1 MGILTS
7 IKQIL
12 ILFKLRIG
20 VAMALTAGA
29 GIVVMPGPAPSAT
42 HSFMLILAVLLSAGA
57 AGGLNHYYD
66 SDIDALMGRTKNR
79 PFVTGQLPHSRL
91 WLLLFALLVVVP
103 VAAVWHYINPTA
115 AIYVFMGAFFY
126 GVVYTIWLKRR
137 TWLNIVIGGLAGSF
151 AILSGTAILYPEPTP
166 LAMALAFVLFLW
178 TPPHFWSL
186 AIALK
191 KDYVDAGI
199 PMLPVIAGEAKA
211 ARIVLLNTILLALA
225 SLLPAFFGL
234 GWVYLLGA
242 VAGSAVFLFKSVL
255 LVRNPTSDQAMI
267 NFRASLIQLALF
279 LTAVYI
285 EGSFFNMPVSNEIV
299 ATLL

>member
-1 MGILTS
+1 MSILIT

-20 VAMALTAGA
+20 VAMAMTAGA
-29 GIVVMPGPAPSAT
+29 GIVVMPGAAPSFAQ
-42 HSFMLILAVLLSAGA
+42 SALLILAVLLSAGA

-66 SDIDALMGRTKNR
+66 ADIDALMGRTMNR
-79 PFVTGQLPHSRL
+79 PFVTGQLPHSPW
-91 WLLLFALLVVVP
+91 WLLLFAALVLVP
-103 VAAVWHYINPTA
+103 VAAVWHFINATS

-166 LAMALAFVLFLW
+166 LAMTLAFVLFLW

-191 KDYVDAGI
+191 KDYVAAGI
-199 PMLPVIAGEAKA
+199 PMLPVIAGESIA
-211 ARIVLLNTILLALA
+211 ARIVLANTVLLALA

-234 GWVYLLGA
+234 GWVYLVGA
-242 VAGSAVFLFKSVL
+242 MIGSCIFLMKSVS
-255 LVRNPTSDQAMI
+255 LVRNPTSLQAMI

-285 EGSFFNMPVSNEIV
+285 EGSFFGLPVPNETIV
-299 ATLL
+299 ALL

>member
-1 MGILTS
+1 MILL

-20 VAMALTAGA
+20 FAMALTAGA
-29 GIVVMPGPAPSAT
+29 GIVIMPGPSPSAF
-42 HSFMLILAVLLSAGA
+42 HSFLLIMAVLLSAGA
-57 AGGLNHYYD
+57 AGGLNHYHDY
-66 SDIDALMGRTKNR
+66 DIDAVMGRTKNR
-79 PFVTGQLPHSRL
+79 PFVTGTLPHSPL
-91 WLLLFALLVVVP
+91 WLLLFAALLVGP

-151 AILSGTAILYPEPTP
+151 AILSGTAIMHPEPTP

-191 KDYVDAGI
+191 TEYQSANI
-199 PMLPVIAGEAKA
+199 PMLPVVAGVDRA
-211 ARIVLLNTILLALA
+211 ARVVFFNTFLLAAA
-225 SLLPAFFGL
+225 SLLPAFLGL
-234 GWVYLLGA
+234 GWVYLIGA
-242 VAGSAVFLFKSVL
+242 MVGSWIFLFKSML
-255 LVRNPTSDQAMI
+255 LVCHTSSDQAMI
-267 NFRASLIQLALF
+267 NFRASLMQLGLF
-279 LTAVYI
+279 LMALYI
-285 EGSFFNMPVSNEIV
+285 EGFFYDFS
-299 ATLL
+299 

>member
-1 MGILTS
+1 MGILFS

-20 VAMALTAGA
+20 AAMAITAGA
-29 GIVVMPGPAPSAT
+29 GIVVMPGPAPTLEQSAL
-42 HSFMLILAVLLSAGA
+42 LILAVLLSAGA
-57 AGGLNHYYD
+57 AGGLNHYHD
-66 SDIDALMGRTKNR
+66 HDIDAKMGRTMNR
-79 PFVTGQLPHSRL
+79 PFVTGALPHSPL
-91 WLLLFALLVVVP
+91 WLLLFAALVVLP
-103 VAAVWHYINPTA
+103 VAAVWYYINPTA

-151 AILSGTAILYPEPTP
+151 AILSGTAILHPEPTP
-166 LAMALAFVLFLW
+166 MAMALAFVLFLW

-199 PMLPVIAGEAKA
+199 PMLPVIAGESKA
-211 ARIVLLNTILLALA
+211 ARIVLFNTSLLALA
-225 SLLPAFFGL
+225 SLLPAFLGL

-242 VAGSAVFLFKSVL
+242 LAGSAIFLLKSIL
-255 LVRNPTSDQAMI
+255 LVRNPTSTQAMI
-267 NFRASLIQLALF
+267 NFHASLIQLALF
-279 LTAVYI
+279 LTAIYI
-285 EGSFFNMPVSNEIV
+285 EGLGFGV
-299 ATLL
+299 

>member
-1 MGILTS
+1 MISL

-29 GIVVMPGPAPSAT
+29 GIVAMPGSAPSAGEV
-42 HSFMLILAVLLSAGA
+42 SLLILAVLLSAGA
-57 AGGLNHYYD
+57 AGGLNHYHDY
-66 SDIDALMGRTKNR
+66 DIDALMGRTRNR
-79 PFVTGQLPHSRL
+79 PFVTGALPRSPL
-91 WLLLFALLVVVP
+91 WLLFFAVLVVVP
-103 VAAVWHYINPTA
+103 VGLVWRYINPVA
-115 AIYVFMGAFFY
+115 AIHVFMGAFFY

-151 AILSGTAILYPEPTP
+151 AILSGTAILHPEPTP
-166 LAMALAFVLFLW
+166 LALSLAFILFLW

-191 KDYVDAGI
+191 KDYVAAGI
-199 PMLPVIAGEAKA
+199 PMLPVIAGEERA
-211 ARIVLLNTILLALA
+211 ARVVLFNTVLLALA
-225 SLLPAFFGL
+225 SLLPAFL
-234 GWVYLLGA
+234 GMGWIYLLGA
-242 VAGSAVFLFKSVL
+242 LAGSTIFLAKSFL

-279 LTAVYI
+279 LTAVYL
-285 EGSFFNMPVSNEIV
+285 EGTLFVIPT
-299 ATLL
+299 ATAALQVLP